1 MSLTISNA
9 PLSTPHRTLLNHRP
23 PSKASSGSS
32 TNSARG
38 FSSNVRVKEEPALA
52 CDSDGLLDGRP
63 GDEGG
68 RGPLCVTFGVM
79 FKNDL
84 NPT

>member
-1 MSLTISNA
+1 M
-9 PLSTPHRTLLNHRP
+9 
-23 PSKASSGSS
+23 
-32 TNSARG
+32 
-38 FSSNVRVKEEPALA
+38 KEEPALA